1 MHTENEGAAVLL
13 QLLLLLLQPPD
24 EKEKKTLFSFSFF
37 QLIPHA
43 SSSAP
48 VILASTHAALRG

>member
-1 MHTENEGAAVLL
+1 MLL